1 MNISDEA
8 LLQAGA
14 TIVAAQ
20 ITAGTFSGDMGDPAI
35 VGSAIEAAMKGVA
48 DGIRRRATERAQRK
62 VAERDDLASG
72 RTQDK
77 R

>member
-1 MNISDEA
+1 
-8 LLQAGA
+8 
-14 TIVAAQ
+14 
-20 ITAGTFSGDMGDPAI
+20 
-35 VGSAIEAAMKGVA
+35 MKGVA
-48 DGIRRRATERAQRK
+48 DGIRRRATEKAQRK